1 MELRRGGPT
10 VQSPESARKQVDDD
24 CGETR
29 WEVGLRS
36 LFNPRSIVSVK
47 NHWYAA
53 VRRRERLVYSLV
65 ASQLSQSSFYC
76 QLVFEGFLSTVV
88 VVDGSH
94 GVDT

>member
-1 MELRRGGPT
+1 M
-10 VQSPESARKQVDDD
+10 DDD
-24 CGETR
+24 SSETG
-29 WEVGLRS
+29 WEVGLRG

-65 ASQLSQSSFYC
+65 ASQLSQSSFYSHIVPVS
-76 QLVFEGFLSTVV
+76 LSSHRVGLFVFEGLLSTVV
-88 VVDGSH
+88 AVAGGH